1 MCFYVMLLQ
10 RNKQWMD
17 GLLRLDVQALQL
29 VL

>member
-1 MCFYVMLLQ
+1 MLLQ